1 MDIKII
7 LLNTIIGLKNSK
19 INIYTYKKTY
29 LQQKCNEIQINLQ
42 RMIISYIFIACMN
55 DPPIYNGAALYSK
68 FECTTLL

>member
-1 MDIKII
+1 MDIKIT

-42 RMIISYIFIACMN
+42 FAKNYHFIHFHR
-55 DPPIYNGAALYSK
+55 L
-68 FECTTLL
+68 

>member
-42 RMIISYIFIACMN
+42 FAKN
-55 DPPIYNGAALYSK
+55 DHFVHFHRLYERS
-68 FECTTLL
+68 TDI